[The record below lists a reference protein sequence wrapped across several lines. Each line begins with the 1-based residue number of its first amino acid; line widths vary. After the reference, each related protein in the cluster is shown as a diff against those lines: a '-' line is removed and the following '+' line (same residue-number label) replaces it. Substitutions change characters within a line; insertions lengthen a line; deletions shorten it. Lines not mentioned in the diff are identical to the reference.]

1 LRYDRV
7 VGGLR
12 SEAPRR
18 RPVRRALTVLVVV
31 PTIVLACGGDDE
43 EYEGPYRPLTTEVQ
57 EGIATFYDADGSGNC
72 SFDKSPGD
80 LDVVALGWPE
90 YDRGASCGACLRV
103 TGPDGEVTV
112 RVVDSC
118 PPCHGHDVNLDLS
131 ESAFAKIANP
141 KRGRVPI
148 SYRLVECEVSGNLAY
163 HFKSGSSK
171 YWTAI
176 QVRNHKLPIAKLEY
190 RRGSSWV
197 AMPRASYNYFIAE
210 KGVGDQPDGLRLR
223 VTAVDGQR
231 VEETLPGN
239 IPSNRIVP
247 GAKQFE

>member
-1 LRYDRV
+1 M
-7 VGGLR
+7 
-12 SEAPRR
+12 
-18 RPVRRALTVLVVV
+18 RRALTVAVVGSSV
-31 PTIVLACGGDDE
+31 VLACSHDDE
-43 EYEGPYRPLTTEVQ
+43 AHEGPTRPLTTEVH
-57 EGIATFYDADGSGNC
+57 EGVATFYDADGTGNC
-72 SFDKSPGD
+72 SFDASPDD
-80 LDVVALGWPE
+80 LDVVALALPE
-90 YDRGASCGACLRV
+90 YDKSASCGGCLRV

-118 PPCHGHDVNLDLS
+118 PGCHEHGINLDLS

-141 KRGRVPI
+141 KRGRIPI
-148 SYRLVECEVSGNLAY
+148 TYRLVECPVSGNLAF

-197 AMPRASYNYFIAE
+197 EMPRADYNYFVAE

-223 VTAVDGQR
+223 VTASDGQR
-231 VEETLPGN
+231 IEETLPGD
-239 IPSNRIVP
+239 IQSNRVVQ
-247 GAKQFE
+247 GTKQFE